1 LDRHASYED
10 YVAAKLRIS
19 ANQGNDDLA
28 VVSDDL
34 GIEDIGGCARRVPF
48 GSGPEAE
55 LADRADHLWWD
66 GRPLVR
72 HDQISLPGEHN
83 RQNAMATAAVC
94 LARGIDP
101 DTVAAGLWSFRG
113 VPHRLEVIG
122 SEDDLVW
129 INDSKATNVQS
140 TLVALAAF
148 ASRVHLIAGG
158 RSKGQDFSAL
168 AGPVRKR
175 CAAV

>member
-94 LARGIDP
+94 LARGIEP
-101 DTVAAGLWSFRG
+101 DAVAQALTTLKG
-113 VPHRLEVIG
+113 VAHRLE
-122 SEDDLVW
+122 LVAVRDGVSYV
-129 INDSKATNVQS
+129 NDSKATHDAS
-140 TLVALAAF
+140 TIVALRAYP
-148 ASRVHLIAGG
+148 G
-158 RSKGQDFSAL
+158 
-168 AGPVRKR
+168 
-175 CAAV
+175 